1 MRTLKSSVAAGL
13 ARGSDLEGADAGKP
27 DCYGHIP
34 AQSTLQTID
43 CIDNQHTQDRRSFCR
58 RSSGSWQP
66 RKPEQGLP
74 PMSINMTI
82 LLMLIVSFSIALA
95 GVGQF

>member
-1 MRTLKSSVAAGL
+1 LIVSITNIRKNAVHFAG
-13 ARGSDLEGADAGKP
+13 AVQDHGNLENTNK
-27 DCYGHIP
+27 DC
-34 AQSTLQTID
+34 
-43 CIDNQHTQDRRSFCR
+43 
-58 RSSGSWQP
+58 
-66 RKPEQGLP
+66 P